1 MRKIY
6 APLLASTL
14 ALSACATSPYGAGYG
29 GMGGPLEAVLSSV
42 LGASQG
48 SYGGYG
54 QSQYGGNFQQAAVQ
68 ACGSTASRYG
78 QVGISNVQQVSSS
91 TLRVYGR
98 VSNGYTGRNF
108 ACSFR
113 SDGRITDFD
122 I

>member
-14 ALSACATSPYGAGYG
+14 ALGACATSPYGAGYG
-29 GMGGPLEAVLSSV
+29 GMGGPLEVLLGSV
-42 LGASQG
+42 LGASQSSSG
-48 SYGGYG
+48 QYGHSGYG
-54 QSQYGGNFQQAAVQ
+54 QDFQQAAVQ

-78 QVGISNVQQVSSS
+78 QVGIRNVQQVSSS
-91 TLRVYGR
+91 TLRVYGV
-98 VSNGYTGRNF
+98 VSNGYSGRNF